1 MLALGLVETKGFL
14 PAVEGADA
22 MLKTADVRL
31 LEKNLAGGGLVTI
44 TIAGEVS
51 AVKSS
56 VEAAEERIRRIVG
69 AQLVSVH
76 VIPRPDSEL
85 ERILKLDP
93 DASEPAEPAPPAKP
107 QAPDEERKDEAAAQ
121 AAPLPVMPV
130 PEPAAPAPAAPQSSA
145 PAQAE
150 EVKNE
155 AAPARAIPDEAKL
168 RRMSLKRLR
177 QLARNEGLPVDEETL
192 ASADRKALIAVL
204 LQAFGK

>member
-1 MLALGLVETKGFL
+1 MLALGLVETKGLL
-14 PAVEGADA
+14 PAIEGADA

-69 AQLVSVH
+69 AKLLSAH

-85 ERILKLDP
+85 VRILKLDP
-93 DASEPAEPAPPAKP
+93 DASDSAEPAPPAEP
-107 QAPDEERKDEAAAQ
+107 QTPAEEKKDEACAQ
-121 AAPLPVMPV
+121 PAPLSGSEASASPQSAVSGDAQGV
-130 PEPAAPAPAAPQSSA
+130 KNTAAPA
-145 PAQAE
+145 
-150 EVKNE
+150 KT
-155 AAPARAIPDEAKL
+155 IPGEAKL

-177 QLARNEGLPVDEETL
+177 ELARSEGLPVGEETL
-192 ASADRKALIAVL
+192 ASADRKALIAAL